1 MNLRTAQEMQ
11 FADAH
16 FLMHKH
22 APKLDLLQ
30 WVQNANWAKVA
41 AAAAATA
48 TAAAAKAVG
57 KEAVSSS
64 WGSKSVCGECW
75 KRSDVAGGKNKKLSQ
90 KQNEGEWQADRLKK
104 CGKVEISV
112 N

>member
-30 WVQNANWAKVA
+30 WVQNAN
-41 AAAAATA
+41 
-48 TAAAAKAVG
+48 
-57 KEAVSSS
+57 
-64 WGSKSVCGECW
+64 
-75 KRSDVAGGKNKKLSQ
+75 
-90 KQNEGEWQADRLKK
+90 
-104 CGKVEISV
+104 
-112 N
+112 